1 MRTSNTKW
9 RRGAL
14 LLAAVAGCGCADP
27 GGAAEPW
34 ADDHLPV
41 KQGLVLWLDASR
53 QNAARQTR
61 QLPVLA
67 DGAEPDVWFDGSG
80 RGFHLSQGIA
90 TARPRFRT
98 QAGGAA
104 VAFDGKDDFLAVSNL
119 RASLTNA
126 TLFIH
131 AAPLSNAG
139 GFRGFLAVNE
149 FIRKGESHDDA
160 IDHANSL
167 HGKEVCRFTTKIVA
181 PQCAALRGDTNT
193 RPVAIG
199 EVIDN
204 EGRVYY
210 VGHYPS
216 REDLRQPARDR
227 W

>member
-1 MRTSNTKW
+1 MLKKLIAAFAAVGISTSSAFAGCSVKGYDWDKELDAPFFHFRQVHAYQNVEFTGIFCKKW
-9 RRGAL
+9 R
-14 LLAAVAGCGCADP
+14 
-27 GGAAEPW
+27 
-34 ADDHLPV
+34 
-41 KQGLVLWLDASR
+41 AS
-53 QNAARQTR
+53 
-61 QLPVLA
+61 
-67 DGAEPDVWFDGSG
+67 
-80 RGFHLSQGIA
+80 I
-90 TARPRFRT
+90 
-98 QAGGAA
+98 
-104 VAFDGKDDFLAVSNL
+104 
-119 RASLTNA
+119 
-126 TLFIH
+126 
-131 AAPLSNAG
+131 
-139 GFRGFLAVNE
+139 AVNE